1 MILEA
6 IGRAVTKAPA
16 MFVIA
21 ILLLTVFFGYFAGMT
36 TMEAEDEDFNPD
48 TEIALASE
56 RINDYFGPGVR
67 SVQVIVRD
75 PNGDSGD
82 VLTQQALLEHLDL
95 QERILEPIDEKL
107 NITDTLQ
114 GTDTIP
120 TGIQSIADII
130 AFGAM
135 LQGTSVTFVIG
146 MQGITAVLGDTD
158 ANLSQAIGSLSSMNL
173 SNNESVGST
182 LSILNMS
189 MDGEVARIMG
199 LLSSVGG
206 MLGPVNGNGAMT
218 AIPTVSVIRESILNM
233 TDTDIKATVSGFYTF
248 DKAPLEG
255 AVLDVV
261 TKRTSVVTNANTS
274 TTGPIGGQLLGLLAN
289 PAFLAGNYTFDGEPV
304 DAVSLINDI
313 LTNLGTL
320 EAMVGGLSG
329 FEATPQVLEA
339 QLGGLGIGLRMVMSK
354 DFDPNATLPRAKA
367 SLMIVQQNGTID
379 SDDILEAQYDLEEIA
394 DNLEK
399 ESSDGVEYMIMGGEI
414 LFDKINT
421 SSMGSLGT
429 LMGLAV
435 VFIVVILYLVYRSFW
450 DTFFTLIAL
459 MFVIVWTFG
468 FGVLLGYT
476 FNPLTTAVPILLVGL
491 SVDYGIHLTMRN
503 RLEKRTKSLTDSAI
517 ATIASVGMALLLA
530 TVTTVFS
537 FMSNIISSLMVMRQF
552 GTLTAMGIISAFV
565 VMNTFVPACRILL
578 DRRRERKGLRRGSS
592 KGGSKVE
599 RRDNAL
605 VRFVQLGAH
614 GASKYSTAIVGIA
627 VVLSL
632 LSFASITAIDS
643 EFDFMDFLPDDLPET
658 QTITFLLNEFNF
670 SSSSSTVL
678 IEGNVATT
686 QVMEAIHQA
695 QEDMADD
702 RDVVIVGDRA
712 DVRSP
717 LTVIH
722 RFSLESSPSYIP
734 ELGEAFRASDTDGD
748 GIPDEDVGELLEL
761 LATYPASA
769 RDMAGVLHRID
780 NETFDAAIIS
790 VGVFDATDGGEK
802 LSDEL
807 NGDIESLARLDERG
821 SLDMV
826 IVTNGPVLT
835 YNVVS
840 EMNEAGLKSVVA
852 TIIAAAILLTITYFV
867 AYRAPIVGILTTI
880 PIVLVIGWV
889 FGSMFL
895 LGIPLNVITITIAAL
910 TVGLG
915 ITYAIHISHRF
926 LEDIEK
932 EPWEEAM
939 CTTVGHTGAAL
950 FGAAA
955 TTVGGFGIL
964 AFSIL
969 PPMAQFGIVTAL
981 SIAFSFLASVFV
993 LPSFLAI
1000 WARWKLG
1007 ESPDAEMC
1015 ATDEAPPAEET
1026 APSGQD

>member
-16 MFVIA
+16 MFVVA
-21 ILLLTVFFGYFAGMT
+21 IILLTVFFGYFASMT
-36 TMEAEDEDFNPD
+36 SMEAEDEDFNPD
-48 TEIALASE
+48 SEVALASE

-67 SVQVIVRD
+67 SVQVIIHD
-75 PNGDSGD
+75 GHGNPGD
-82 VLTQQALLEHLDL
+82 VLTQKALLEHLDL
-95 QERILEPIDEKL
+95 EEAILEPRPGELDISA
-107 NITDTLQ
+107 TLQ
-114 GTDTIP
+114 GTDTVP
-120 TGIQSIADII
+120 TGVQSIADII
-130 AFGAM
+130 VFGAM
-135 LQGTSVTFVIG
+135 LQGTAGTFVFG
-146 MQGITAVLGDTD
+146 MQGISSTLGDTD
-158 ANLSQAIGSLSSMNL
+158 VNLSLAIGSLSAMNL
-173 SNNESVGST
+173 SDNESVGST

-189 MDGEVARIMG
+189 LAGEVARISG

-218 AIPTVSVIRESILNM
+218 ATPSVGVIRESIQNM
-233 TDTDIKATVSGFYTF
+233 TDAEVKATVSGLYTF

-255 AVLDVV
+255 AVMDVV
-261 TKRTSVVTNANTS
+261 TQRTAVTANANTS
-274 TTGPIGGQLLGLLAN
+274 MAGPITGQLLGLLAN
-289 PAFLAGNYTFDGEPV
+289 PVFLAGNHTFNGEPV
-304 DAVSLINDI
+304 DAVALINDT
-313 LTNLGTL
+313 LASLGTI

-339 QLGGLGIGLRMVMSK
+339 QIGGLGIGLQMVMSE
-354 DFDPNATLPRAKA
+354 DFDPTASLPRAKA
-367 SLMIVQQNGTID
+367 SLMIVQQNGTM
-379 SDDILEAQYDLEEIA
+379 DDDVILEAQYDLEEMA
-394 DNLEK
+394 KDLER
-399 ESSDGVEYMIMGGEI
+399 ESPDGVEYMIMGGEI

-435 VFIVVILYLVYRSFW
+435 LFIVVILYLVYRSGW
-450 DTFFTLIAL
+450 DTFLTLIAL

-468 FGVLLGYT
+468 LGVILGYT

-503 RLEKRTKSLTDSAI
+503 RLEKRTKSLDKAAI

-537 FMSNIISSLMVMRQF
+537 FMSNILSSLMVMRQF
-552 GTLTAMGIISAFV
+552 GMLTAMGIISAFLI
-565 VMNTFVPACRILL
+565 MNTFVPSCRILL
-578 DRRRERKGLRRGSS
+578 DKRRERKGLRRKRSQGEA
-592 KGGSKVE
+592 KVE
-599 RRDNAL
+599 RRENAL

-614 GASKYSTAIVGIA
+614 GASKYSTAIVTIA

-632 LSFASITAIDS
+632 VSFYSIAAIDS

-658 QTITFLLNEFNF
+658 QTINFLFDEFNF
-670 SSSSSTVL
+670 TASSSAVL
-678 IEGNVATT
+678 IEGNVATA
-686 QVMEAIHQA
+686 QVMEAIYQT
-695 QEDMADD
+695 QEDMADN
-702 RDVVIVGDRA
+702 RDVVIAGDRA
-712 DVRSP
+712 DARSP
-717 LTVIH
+717 ITVIH
-722 RFSLESSPSYIP
+722 RYCLETSPSYVP
-734 ELGEAFRASDTDGD
+734 ELGAAFRASDTDGD
-748 GIPDEDVGELLEL
+748 GLPEEDVGGLLEL
-761 LATYPASA
+761 LATHPASSKET
-769 RDMAGVLHRID
+769 AGVLHRD
-780 NETFDAAIIS
+780 EGGSFDAAIIS

-802 LSDEL
+802 LSEEL
-807 NGDIESLARLDERG
+807 NDDIGPLEELDGEG
-821 SLDMV
+821 SLDGV

-835 YNVVS
+835 YNVVT

-867 AYRAPIVGILTTI
+867 AFRAPIVGILTTV

-889 FGSMFL
+889 FGSMFV
-895 LGIPLNVITITIAAL
+895 LGIPLNVVTITVAAL

-926 LEDIEK
+926 LEDVGK

-964 AFSIL
+964 TFSIL
-969 PPMAQFGIVTAL
+969 PPLAQFGIVTAL
-981 SIAFSFLASVFV
+981 SIFYSFMASVFV

-1007 ESPDAEMC
+1007 RSPDAVMC
-1015 ATDEAPPAEET
+1015 ATEET
-1026 APSGQD
+1026 PHTEESVP